1 MQGAG
6 LSSFAP
12 LALAWEDTADS
23 LRLSQF
29 SSGCQNAR
37 AGLKTGQY
45 TVRKRNRSEDRPL
58 QGFLFQTN
66 CGNFC
71 GWLA

>member
-37 AGLKTGQY
+37 AGLKTGHYRAFFSRQ
-45 TVRKRNRSEDRPL
+45 TVETSVAGLRRR
-58 QGFLFQTN
+58 
-66 CGNFC
+66 CGEENP
-71 GWLA
+71 